1 MNVSPNEIAELERTR
16 QPTDQLLFR
25 SPFNGVVDQA
35 PMKLGMSVKQ
45 GDKLMSVLD
54 LSSLWLWANFYENE
68 VGLLKEGQPAKVV
81 LPAFPN
87 RSFEGRISF
96 IGPTIDPVK
105 RTATV
110 RIDIPNPDGQLRPG
124 MYANVVVKIDAG
136 EGLAVPFDA
145 VLPTGS
151 QMLVFV
157 DKGSGT
163 LEPRFIEVGRQF
175 LDPADQKQERYY
187 EITSGLREGERIVS
201 GANFLVDA
209 EAQMQGA
216 IKDWSEPAESS
227 AETVIDRGA
236 GSSTSG
242 EQTLSP
248 SR

>member
-1 MNVSPNEIAELERTR
+1 
-16 QPTDQLLFR
+16 
-25 SPFNGVVDQA
+25 
-35 PMKLGMSVKQ
+35 MKLGMSVKQ

-151 QMLVFV
+151 RMLVFV

-175 LDPADQKQERYY
+175 LDQADQKQERYY
-187 EITSGLREGERIVS
+187 AITSGLREGSVS
-201 GANFLVDA
+201 FQARTF
-209 EAQMQGA
+209 
-216 IKDWSEPAESS
+216 
-227 AETVIDRGA
+227 
-236 GSSTSG
+236 
-242 EQTLSP
+242 
-248 SR
+248 